1 MDLEKKKEQ
10 LLNYYMHSQIAK
22 SKKVIDA
29 FMRVPRENFIPSNQ
43 RDQAYE
49 DHPLPKRIV
58 FE

>member
-10 LLNYYMHSQIAK
+10 LLNYYMHSQTAK

-29 FMRVPRENFIPSNQ
+29 FMRVPRENFIPPHQ